1 MKSFWLGLAAACAV
15 FALGCGG
22 GGGKTPAPTPVPA
35 PTITSL
41 SVSSGP
47 VGTPITIVG
56 TRLTGTS
63 AVKLNGTSATFTV
76 VNDAQVTT
84 SVPVGA
90 TSGTLTLTT
99 PGGTA
104 TSSAFTVTATPGTR
118 SFWLN
123 DLDAAGTWVQASFL
137 QAYQNSRCTVWVRE
151 ADQSLITPALLEHYG
166 DYFTQHSWPDVTG
179 YVHMPT
185 EFFGESGNRI
195 NILFYKAGQDVAGY
209 FWGKDFYSQADID
222 AAGYGSHLKSNETN
236 VFYLNIDAAVS
247 AANQANATLFT
258 EGTLTHEFQHMCN
271 AHYFAFDPL
280 GSSKTRE
287 MDSWAN
293 ELCSV
298 TAESIFAG
306 QLDIYIPSYK
316 SNAKFRTGG
325 SDFLQWRNDF
335 TQYTAVSLMGSYLV
349 SQIPDANR
357 ANFFKSFL
365 SHTQT
370 EGTAGTQVLTSVE
383 DLLAT
388 IQDSQIGW
396 TPSGWTPI
404 TNFATETTLVRDGW
418 ASVMRAFGIGLTGQ
432 NTAYST
438 YVASRSGQ
446 TVSPVCATSTGGN
459 FVLKPSA
466 FFIGKTNVASLGSQI
481 ITDAS
486 SEASGKTS
494 AYAVVFNATLPSQ
507 DLLDSGSTLPTA
519 TAAVGTT
526 QFVVRSQGEEPEGK
540 TMDFLTAFRYTR
552 AMGFRKMETPLLQS
566 TFRTVAAPAAKTNR
580 ATIPGAGDPA
590 NGGDATAGYNYCV
603 YVAR

>member
-1 MKSFWLGLAAACAV
+1 MKSIWLGLASA
-15 FALGCGG
+15 FTALTLACGG
-22 GGGKTPAPTPVPA
+22 GGTTPAPTPTPA

-41 SVSSGP
+41 SASSGS
-47 VGTPITIVG
+47 VGAPITISG
-56 TRLTGTS
+56 SHLTGTS
-63 AVKLNGTSATFTV
+63 AVKFNGTAATFTFV
-76 VNDAQVTT
+76 SDTQVTT
-84 SVPVGA
+84 AVPVGA
-90 TSGTLTLTT
+90 ASGAITLTT

-104 TSSAFTVTATPGTR
+104 TSPTFTVTTAPGART
-118 SFWLN
+118 FWLN
-123 DLDAAGTWVQASFL
+123 DLDAAGTWIEAPFL
-137 QAYQNSRCTVWVRE
+137 QAYQDSRCTVWVRE
-151 ADQSLITPALLEHYG
+151 ADQNLITPALLEHYG
-166 DYFTQHSWPDVTG
+166 AYFTQHSWPDVTG
-179 YVHMPT
+179 YVHRPT
-185 EFFGESGNRI
+185 EFFGEAGDRI

-209 FWGKDFYSQADID
+209 FWEKDFYSQADLN
-222 AAGYGSHLKSNETN
+222 AAGYGSQYKSNETN

-271 AHYFAFDPL
+271 AHYFWFDSV
-280 GSSKTRE
+280 GSAKTRE

-316 SNAKFRTGG
+316 SNAKFKTGG

-357 ANFFKSFL
+357 ANFFKAFL

-388 IQDSQIGW
+388 IQDAQIGW

-404 TNFATETTLVRDGW
+404 TNFATETTQVRDDW
-418 ASVMRAFGIGLTGQ
+418 ASVMKAFGTGLTGQ
-432 NTAYST
+432 NTVYST
-438 YVASRSGQ
+438 YVASRSSQ
-446 TVSPVCATSTGGN
+446 SVSPVCAASTGGN
-459 FVLKPSA
+459 FVLKPSG
-466 FFIGKTNVASLGSQI
+466 FFIGKTNVASLGSLI

-486 SEASGKTS
+486 NETSGRSS
-494 AYAVVFNATLPSQ
+494 AYAVVFNATLPSR
-507 DLLDSGSTLPTA
+507 DLLGSSSTLPTA

-526 QFVVRSQGEEPEGK
+526 QFVARTLNEEPEGK
-540 TMDFLTAFRYTR
+540 AMDFQTTFRYNR
-552 AMGFRKMETPLLQS
+552 AMGFHRMETPLLQP

-590 NGGDATAGYNYCV
+590 NGGNATAGYNYCV

>member
-1 MKSFWLGLAAACAV
+1 MRSFWLGLASV
-15 FALGCGG
+15 FVALTLACGG
-22 GGGKTPAPTPVPA
+22 GGSTPAPPPTPTPA
-35 PTITSL
+35 ITSL

-47 VGTPITIVG
+47 VGTPITISG
-56 TRLTGTS
+56 SHLTGTS
-63 AVKLNGTSATFTV
+63 AVKFNGTAATFTFV
-76 VNDAQVTT
+76 SDTQVTT
-84 SVPVGA
+84 AVPVGA
-90 TSGTLTLTT
+90 ASGTITLTT

-104 TSSAFTVTATPGTR
+104 TSPTFTVTAAPGTR
-118 SFWLN
+118 TFWLN
-123 DLDAAGTWVQASFL
+123 DLDAAGTWIEAPFL
-137 QAYQNSRCTVWVRE
+137 QAYQDSRCTVWVRE

-166 DYFTQHSWPDVTG
+166 AYFTQHSWPEVTG
-179 YVHMPT
+179 YVHLPT

-209 FWGKDFYSQADID
+209 FWEKDFYMQADLD
-222 AAGYGSHLKSNETN
+222 GAGIGSQYKSNETN

-247 AANQANATLFT
+247 AANQARATLFT

-271 AHYFAFDPL
+271 AHYFRYDSM
-280 GSSKTRE
+280 GSAKTRE
-287 MDSWAN
+287 MDTWAN

-335 TQYTAVSLMGSYLV
+335 TQYTAVSLMGCYLV
-349 SQIPDANR
+349 SQIPEANR
-357 ANFFKSFL
+357 PKFFKAFL

-388 IQDSQIGW
+388 LQDSQIGW
-396 TPSGWTPI
+396 TPSGWTPV
-404 TNFATETTLVRDGW
+404 TNFATETTQVRDDW
-418 ASVMRAFGIGLTGQ
+418 ASVMKAFGIGLTGQ

-438 YVASRSGQ
+438 YVASRSSQ
-446 TVSPVCATSTGGN
+446 TVSPACAASSGGN
-459 FVLKPSA
+459 FGLKPSG
-466 FFIGKTNVASLGSQI
+466 FFIGKTHVASLGSQT

-507 DLLDSGSTLPTA
+507 DLLDSDSTLPTA
-519 TAAVGTT
+519 TAAIGTT
-526 QFVVRSQGEEPEGK
+526 QFVARGQNEEPEGK
-540 TMDFLTAFRYTR
+540 ALDFLTAFRYTR
-552 AMGFRKMETPLLQS
+552 AMGFRKMETPRLQP
-566 TFRTVAAPAAKTNR
+566 TFRSMAAPAAKTNR

>member
-1 MKSFWLGLAAACAV
+1 MKSFWLGLASACAV
-15 FALGCGG
+15 IALGCGG

-35 PTITSL
+35 PIITSL

-56 TRLTGTS
+56 THLTGTS

-76 VNDAQVTT
+76 VSDAQVTT

-90 TSGTLTLTT
+90 TSGTFTLTT

-104 TSSAFTVTATPGTR
+104 TSSAFTVTATPGAR
-118 SFWLN
+118 SFWVN

-151 ADQSLITPALLEHYG
+151 ADQNLITPALLQHYG

-185 EFFGESGNRI
+185 EFFGEPGDRI

-222 AAGYGSHLKSNETN
+222 AAGYGSQLKSNETN

-271 AHYFAFDPL
+271 AHYFVFDPT
-280 GSSKTRE
+280 GSAKTRE
-287 MDSWAN
+287 MDTWAN

-316 SNAKFRTGG
+316 SNAKFKTGG

-335 TQYTAVSLMGSYLV
+335 TQYTSVSLMGSYLV
-349 SQIPDANR
+349 SQIPEANR
-357 ANFFKSFL
+357 AKFFKAYL

-370 EGTAGTQVLTSVE
+370 EGTTGSQVLTSVE

-388 IQDSQIGW
+388 LQDAQIGW
-396 TPSGWTPI
+396 TPSGWTSI
-404 TNFATETTLVRDGW
+404 SNFISETTQVRDNW
-418 ASVMRAFGIGLTGQ
+418 ASVMKAFGTGLTGK
-432 NTAYST
+432 NTTYST
-438 YVASRSGQ
+438 YVAGRSSQ
-446 TVSPVCATSTGGN
+446 TMSPACASSTGGN
-459 FVLKPSA
+459 FVLKPSG
-466 FFIGKTNVASLGSQI
+466 FFIGKTNVGSLDSQI

-486 SEASGKTS
+486 SDTSGRTS

-507 DLLDSGSTLPTA
+507 DLLEGNSTLPAA

-526 QFVVRSQGEEPEGK
+526 QFVARTQYEEPEGK
-540 TMDFLTAFRYTR
+540 ALDAMAEFPYTR
-552 AMGFRKMETPLLQS
+552 AMGPRRPGTPLLQPAL
-566 TFRTVAAPAAKTNR
+566 RAPLAAPAPYR
-580 ATIPGAGDPA
+580 ATIPGAGAPA
-590 NGGDATAGYNYCV
+590 NGGNATAGYNYCI